1 MRVSSILLMI
11 GVLLAL
17 GGILALAN
25 PFAASLTVT
34 TIVGVFF
41 LLSGVV
47 QAWILFRA
55 GGVSGRFFNGFVAL
69 LSIVAGVWMLAN
81 PLAGTV
87 SLTLI
92 LGVVFLVMGV
102 VRLLM
107 GLQLGQTRL
116 RWVML
121 LSAAASI
128 GIGLLVFFNIAAA
141 ASTLL
146 GILLGFQL
154 LSEGI
159 GLLAFT
165 WFIRRKGH

>member
-1 MRVSSILLMI
+1 MRVSTILMI
-11 GVLLAL
+11 IGALLSL

-25 PFAASLTVT
+25 PFAASMTVT

-41 LLSGVV
+41 VFSGVV

-92 LGVVFLVMGV
+92 LGVVFLIMGL

-107 GLQLGQTRL
+107 AVQLGQTRL
-116 RWVML
+116 RWIMML
-121 LSAAASI
+121 SGIASV
-128 GIGLLVFFNIAAA
+128 GIGLLVLFNIAAA

-146 GILLGFQL
+146 GIFLGIQL
-154 LSEGI
+154 LAEGI

-165 WFIRRKGH
+165 WAMRRKGH